1 MRIRHLPNTLINQ
14 IAAGEVVE
22 RPSAVVKELVENA
35 IDAKSS
41 SIEIRIENGGK
52 SLISIQ
58 DDGEGMSR
66 VELVAALDRHATSK
80 LPSDDLLNILHLG
93 FRGEALPSIA
103 SVSRMSID
111 SFSEEEQEG
120 WKITCEGGNKGEPSP
135 SSRPKGTKVEVR
147 DLFYATPAR
156 LKFLKT
162 DRSESQAVKDIIS
175 RLAMTVPEI
184 AIRLDMDGKTIFNL
198 PSQSEQ
204 ERLFEIMGRDFSKNV
219 MPIEAEREGVNLT
232 GWASLPTM
240 NRGNSLSQ
248 FLFVNGRAVKD
259 RLLLGAIK
267 GAYSDVIAR
276 DRFPMAVLFLT
287 LPPHEVD
294 VNVHPAKAEVRFR
307 DAAMIR
313 GMIVSA
319 LRHGI
324 HQYST
329 RTADVGEAQAVSYLT
344 SASVPKYT
352 GGGGK
357 GYSSSYGSAGARG
370 SLLQSYMPSGFAEP
384 QAAPVVA
391 PTSFENMM
399 PSARYEREEDV
410 SPAPET
416 EEYPLG
422 AARAQIHEN
431 YIIAQSREGLVII
444 DQHAAHERLVYERL
458 KAQQD
463 ENGIVT
469 QRLLVPELIEMSDK
483 HIDLLLEEQEA
494 LSSFGLEIEAFGNG
508 TLALRSVPSLLG
520 EKADLKQLMNNLAD
534 ELEEHGTVE
543 KIKEEL
549 YAILSRTA
557 CHGSIRSG
565 RRMQVDEMNHLLRE
579 MESTPLSGQCN
590 HGRPTYVK
598 LSLQEIEKL
607 FKRT

>member
-35 IDAKSS
+35 IDAKAS

-66 VELVAALDRHATSK
+66 DELIAALDRHATSK

-111 SFSEEEQEG
+111 SFSHEEQEG
-120 WKITCEGGNKGEPSP
+120 WKITCEGGNKGEPAP

-175 RLAMTVPEI
+175 RLAMTVPRI

-219 MPIEAEREGVNLT
+219 MPIEAEREGVQLT

-287 LPPHEVD
+287 LPPYEVD

-319 LRHGI
+319 LRHAI

-344 SASVPKYT
+344 SASIPKYA
-352 GGGGK
+352 GGGGR
-357 GYSSSYGSAGARG
+357 GYVSSYGSAGARNN
-370 SLLQSYMPSGFAEP
+370 LFQSYTPSGFAEP

-399 PSARYEREEDV
+399 PSARYEREE
-410 SPAPET
+410 APSSTSET

-483 HIDLLLEEQEA
+483 YIDLLLEEQEA

-520 EKADLKQLMNNLAD
+520 EKADFKQLMNDLAD

>member
-1 MRIRHLPNTLINQ
+1 
-14 IAAGEVVE
+14 
-22 RPSAVVKELVENA
+22 
-35 IDAKSS
+35 
-41 SIEIRIENGGK
+41 
-52 SLISIQ
+52 
-58 DDGEGMSR
+58 
-66 VELVAALDRHATSK
+66 
-80 LPSDDLLNILHLG
+80 
-93 FRGEALPSIA
+93 
-103 SVSRMSID
+103 
-111 SFSEEEQEG
+111 
-120 WKITCEGGNKGEPSP
+120 
-135 SSRPKGTKVEVR
+135 
-147 DLFYATPAR
+147 
-156 LKFLKT
+156 
-162 DRSESQAVKDIIS
+162 
-175 RLAMTVPEI
+175 
-184 AIRLDMDGKTIFNL
+184 
-198 PSQSEQ
+198 
-204 ERLFEIMGRDFSKNV
+204 
-219 MPIEAEREGVNLT
+219 
-232 GWASLPTM
+232 LPT
-240 NRGNSLSQ
+240 
-248 FLFVNGRAVKD
+248 
-259 RLLLGAIK
+259 
-267 GAYSDVIAR
+267 Y
-276 DRFPMAVLFLT
+276 
-287 LPPHEVD
+287 EVD

-319 LRHGI
+319 LRHAI

-329 RTADVGEAQAVSYLT
+329 RTADVGEAQAVSYLS
-344 SASVPKYT
+344 SASIPKYA
-352 GGGGK
+352 GGGGRGR
-357 GYSSSYGSAGARG
+357 GYVSSYGFAGAR
-370 SLLQSYMPSGFAEP
+370 SNLFQSYTPSGFAEP
-384 QAAPVVA
+384 QTAPVVA

-399 PSARYEREEDV
+399 PSARYEREEAP
-410 SPAPET
+410 SSTPET

-483 HIDLLLEEQEA
+483 HIELLLEEQEA

-520 EKADLKQLMNNLAD
+520 EKADFKQLMNDLAD

-579 MESTPLSGQCN
+579 MEATPLSGQCN

-598 LSLQEIEKL
+598 LSLAEIEKL

>member
-35 IDAKSS
+35 IDAKAS

-66 VELVAALDRHATSK
+66 DELIAALDRHATSK

-111 SFSEEEQEG
+111 SFSHEEQEG
-120 WKITCEGGNKGEPSP
+120 WKITCEGGNKGEPAP

-175 RLAMTVPEI
+175 RLAMTVPQL

-219 MPIEAEREGVNLT
+219 MPVEAEREGVHLT
-232 GWASLPTM
+232 GWASLPTL

-287 LPPHEVD
+287 LPPQEVD

-329 RTADVGEAQAVSYLT
+329 RTADVGEAQAVSYLS
-344 SASVPKYT
+344 SASLPRYT
-352 GGGGK
+352 GGGGR
-357 GYSSSYGSAGARG
+357 GYSSSYGTSSARNN
-370 SLLQSYMPSGFAEP
+370 LFQSYTPSGFAEP

-399 PSARYEREEDV
+399 PSARYEQEE
-410 SPAPET
+410 PAPVNET
-416 EEYPLG
+416 DEYPLG

-431 YIIAQSREGLVII
+431 YIIAQSKEGLVII

-520 EKADLKQLMNNLAD
+520 EKADFKQLMNDLAD

-598 LSLQEIEKL
+598 LSLAEIEKL